1 MIINYYYLFRYI
13 GEIANLKFKKITPK
27 KSNML
32 DYSPSEN
39 EKISKLRVHVE
50 RFFGRMKKIFKLSS
64 TRYRFDHSH
73 FDIDINNIILLTNE
87 HIRYV
92 ELLNYDDAI
101 YYWKWLNNLAEKAN
115 EKNKKRK
122 ESQDKYLEKRRR
134 LNDQF
139 ALG

>member
-1 MIINYYYLFRYI
+1 M
-13 GEIANLKFKKITPK
+13 
-27 KSNML
+27 
-32 DYSPSEN
+32 
-39 EKISKLRVHVE
+39 E

-64 TRYRFDHSH
+64 TCYRFDHTH
-73 FDIDINNIILLTNE
+73 FDTDMNNIILLTNE

-92 ELLNYDDAI
+92 ELLSYDDSV

-122 ESQDKYLEKRRR
+122 ESQEKYLNKRRR

-139 ALG
+139 TVG